1 MKPFVSLFIA
11 GSLLAVCL
19 CIRPLI
25 SVAQQPVGDIP
36 HPSTTAGEMDAARE
50 QIWNSPEMLAA
61 RAHMELTFQRSA
73 QITDEQAAQYLADLK
88 AMSPEQMQTWLLQH
102 QAQRAQVQQEEA
114 RWSNLR
120 RDASRGNLPAQNVG
134 GFRNPVAT
142 RSNVSSGRPVTSAP
156 IRQPQQPVQKPFSDP
171 QYARALKPL
180 VSSRDVA
187 RAEILRSFSPWFVY

>member
-1 MKPFVSLFIA
+1 MKRFVSLFIA
-11 GSLLAVCL
+11 GSLLAGCL

-25 SVAQQPVGDIP
+25 SVAQQPVGDSP
-36 HPSTTAGEMDAARE
+36 HPSTTTGEMDAARE
-50 QIWNSPEMLAA
+50 QIWNSPEMLEA

-73 QITDEQAAQYLADLK
+73 QITDEQAAQYMADLK

-142 RSNVSSGRPVTSAP
+142 RSNVSSGRPVTSPP